1 MTYIRNAM
9 LAAILSAGLAGAAH
23 ALAFKNIQGKWC
35 GVTTNYEFSAD
46 ALNVTFLD
54 GSLPLTFKV
63 TGYDYSDDTV
73 TMHWFNQDKPL
84 FTEFGEFSA
93 DGATMVQLKSEV
105 GPRRPFHR
113 C

>member
-1 MTYIRNAM
+1 MRRDHE
-9 LAAILSAGLAGAAH
+9 LR
-23 ALAFKNIQGKWC
+23 
-35 GVTTNYEFSAD
+35 FSAD

-54 GSLPLTFKV
+54 GSPPLTFKV
-63 TGYDYSDDTV
+63 AGYDYSDDTV

-84 FTEFGEFSA
+84 FTEFGVFSA
-93 DGATMVQLKSEV
+93 DGTAMVQLKSEV